1 MPSLQIRDLPEPI
14 YRQLRQAAERE
25 HRTLS
30 QQATVLLARA
40 LDAHPRAVDRRR
52 VLIEQ
57 LGQRPLVAD
66 LKTLTPPEQLVREDR
81 QR

>member
-1 MPSLQIRDLPEPI
+1 MPSLQIRDLPEPV
-14 YRQLRQAAERE
+14 YRQLRQAADRE

-30 QQATVLLARA
+30 QQATVLLAQA
-40 LDAHPRAVDRRR
+40 LEARPGAAERRR

-66 LKTLTPPEQLVREDR
+66 LKGLVPPEQLVREDR

>member
-30 QQATVLLARA
+30 QQATALLAQA
-40 LDAHPRAVDRRR
+40 LDAHPGAVDRRR
-52 VLIEQ
+52 ALIER
-57 LGQRPLVAD
+57 LAQRPLVAD
-66 LKTLTPPEQLVREDR
+66 LESLVPPEQLVREDR
-81 QR
+81 ER